1 MQGLTKGNRQPFGF
15 CKRTR
20 IHVDRFAVCV
30 DRYPPRFFAPPRHE
44 PNAAPILGFQP
55 LSVLA
60 ILRMGR
66 FTQVVEDIVGGV
78 SVFVVNL
85 IFGPLSSDIKPSET
99 MGEVNPTSHIDLNR
113 ALF

>member
-1 MQGLTKGNRQPFGF
+1 
-15 CKRTR
+15 
-20 IHVDRFAVCV
+20 
-30 DRYPPRFFAPPRHE
+30 
-44 PNAAPILGFQP
+44 
-55 LSVLA
+55 
-60 ILRMGR
+60 MGR